1 MCLCEVLANSCDSVD
16 DDAALRS
23 KVDEALAVYDDY
35 MKTKKDGGANGTK
48 EEDASAE
55 PTAA

>member
-1 MCLCEVLANSCDSVD
+1 MRLTTSSVD

-35 MKTKKDGGANGTK
+35 MKSKSKEGPNGTK
-48 EEDASAE
+48 EEESGE
-55 PTAA
+55 AAA

>member
-1 MCLCEVLANSCDSVD
+1 LLIFHSVD

-23 KVDEALAVYDDY
+23 KVDEAMAVYDDY
-35 MKTKKDGGANGTK
+35 MKSKPNDGTNGLK
-48 EEDASAE
+48 EEGNPE